1 MIGWIRTVVGGL
13 WAIARNSR
21 VDVGEGLRPG
31 SGASQ
36 LYLFLVLVF
45 LLVGGV
51 LVALGFD
58 LDRVDAWLAGH
69 ATWLDL
75 LGTILF
81 KALLALV
88 LLACIAVGAAGL
100 LGRVRRLRGGP
111 RGDAFG
117 WGAMI
122 VALVLGYFAAVGLFG

>member
-1 MIGWIRTVVGGL
+1 MRGLVRTL

-31 SGASQ
+31 SGASA

-51 LVALGFD
+51 LLALGFD

-69 ATWLDL
+69 ATWFDL
-75 LGTILF
+75 VGTILF
-81 KALLALV
+81 KALLALL
-88 LLACIAVGAAGL
+88 LLACVTVGAAGL
-100 LGRVRRLRGGP
+100 LARWRRLRGGP
-111 RGDAFG
+111 RGDDFG

-122 VALVLGYFAAVGLFG
+122 LALIIGYFAAVGLFR